1 MIQILAQEVAAQDAV
16 AQNASP
22 QLFVST
28 WGLLIVI
35 GVLLFVLTIFTLIF
49 LMLAVPWLK
58 AFMSG
63 TPISMFQVIG
73 MRFRGASVGKIINQG
88 IAANQAGH
96 PISWVDLE
104 RAAAQGVDIETLIS
118 AYCVCRERGEHY
130 TLDELVLAA
139 RESRLDKLIKE

>member
-1 MIQILAQEVAAQDAV
+1 MIQILAQEAVAQDAG
-16 AQNASP
+16 P
-22 QLFVST
+22 QLSGDVS
-28 WGLLIVI
+28 
-35 GVLLFVLTIFTLIF
+35 LLFIVFGIAIVLFLLTIFTCVF
-49 LMLAVPWLK
+49 VMLAVPWLK

-96 PISWVDLE
+96 PLSWVDLE
-104 RAAAQGVDIETLIS
+104 RAASQGVDIETLIS

-130 TLDELVLAA
+130 SLDELVLAA